1 MLRQLAP
8 DLWVIERPLR
18 FAGLEVGTRMSVI
31 ALEDGSLLLH
41 SPLRPDPELRE
52 ELDALGPVRFAVAP
66 NRFHH
71 LYVAD
76 CVSAYPELQC
86 FCAPGLERKRSDI
99 GWDGILGDEA
109 PEAWAGQLDQIPF
122 QGFPL
127 ANEVLFFHRSS
138 RTLLAADL
146 VYNVGAKAAPLTRL
160 FFRLLGGY
168 GRFGP
173 TRLERLMIRD
183 RSAARASLERILEW
197 DFERVILA
205 HGELLERGG
214 PAALRAGYAWLLDG
228 E

>member
-1 MLRQLAP
+1 MLRQLAS
-8 DLWVIERPLR
+8 DLWVIEQPLR

-41 SPLRPDPELRE
+41 SPIRPDPELRE
-52 ELDALGPVRFAVAP
+52 ELDSLGRVRFAVAP

-71 LYVAD
+71 LHVAD
-76 CVSAYPELQC
+76 CVSAYPELRC

-99 GWDGILGDEA
+99 EWHGILGDEA
-109 PEAWAGQLDQIPF
+109 PEAWAGQLDQIRF
-122 QGFPL
+122 RGFPL

-146 VYNVGAKAAPLTRL
+146 AYNIGAESAAVTRL

-173 TRLERLMIRD
+173 TRLERLLIRD
-183 RSAARASLERILEW
+183 RAAARGSLERILEW
-197 DFERVILA
+197 DFERVILT
-205 HGELLERGG
+205 HGEVLERGG

-228 E
+228 G

>member
-1 MLRQLAP
+1 MLRRLAP

-41 SPLRPDPELRE
+41 SPILPDPELRE

-99 GWDGILGDEA
+99 RWDGILGDEA

-146 VYNVGAKAAPLTRL
+146 VYNVGAEAAALTRL

-168 GRFGP
+168 GRFGS

-205 HGELLERGG
+205 HGDVLERGG

>member
-8 DLWVIERPLR
+8 DLWVAERPLR

-31 ALEDGSLLLH
+31 ALEDGGLLLH
-41 SPLRPDPELRE
+41 SPIPPDPELRE

-99 GWDGILGDEA
+99 AWDGILGDEA
-109 PEAWAGQLDQIPF
+109 PEAWAGQLDQICF
-122 QGFPL
+122 RGFPL
-127 ANEVLFFHRSS
+127 ANEVLFLHRSS
-138 RTLLAADL
+138 RTLLTADL
-146 VYNVGAKAAPLTRL
+146 VYNIGAESAAATRV

-168 GRFGP
+168 GRLGP
-173 TRLERLMIRD
+173 TRLERLLIRD
-183 RSAARASLERILEW
+183 RTAARGSLERILEW
-197 DFERVILA
+197 DFDRVILT
-205 HGELLERGG
+205 HGEVLERGG
-214 PAALRAGYAWLLDG
+214 PAALRAGYTWLLDR

>member
-1 MLRQLAP
+1 MLRRLAP

-31 ALEDGSLLLH
+31 SLKDGSLLLH
-41 SPLRPDPELRE
+41 SPIRPDPELRE

-86 FCAPGLERKRSDI
+86 FCAPGLEQKRSDI
-99 GWDGILGDEA
+99 TWQGILGDEA
-109 PEAWAGQLDQIPF
+109 PAAWAGQLDQIPF

-146 VYNVGAKAAPLTRL
+146 VYNVGAEASALTRL

-168 GRFGP
+168 GRVGA
-173 TRLERLMIRD
+173 TRLERLLIRD

-205 HGELLERGG
+205 HGEVLERGG
-214 PAALRAGYAWLLDG
+214 PAALRAGYAWLLNGD
-228 E
+228 

>member
-1 MLRQLAP
+1 M
-8 DLWVIERPLR
+8 
-18 FAGLEVGTRMSVI
+18 
-31 ALEDGSLLLH
+31 
-41 SPLRPDPELRE
+41 
-52 ELDALGPVRFAVAP
+52 
-66 NRFHH
+66 
-71 LYVAD
+71 
-76 CVSAYPELQC
+76 SAYPELQC

-99 GWDGILGDEA
+99 GCDGILGDEA

-138 RTLLAADL
+138 RTLLAVDL
-146 VYNVGAKAAPLTRL
+146 VYNVGAEAAALTRL
-160 FFRLLGGY
+160 FFRLLGSY
-168 GRFGP
+168 GRFGS

-183 RSAARASLERILEW
+183 RAAARVSLERILEW

-205 HGELLERGG
+205 HGEVLERGG

>member
-1 MLRQLAP
+1 MLRRLAP

-18 FAGLEVGTRMSVI
+18 FAGLEVGTRMVVI

-41 SPLRPDPELRE
+41 SPIHPDPDLRE

-71 LYVAD
+71 LFMAD
-76 CVSAYPELQC
+76 FVSAYPALQC

-99 GWDGILGDEA
+99 AWDGILGDQA
-109 PEAWAGQLDQIPF
+109 PEAWAGQLDQILF
-122 QGFPL
+122 RGFPL

-146 VYNVGAKAAPLTRL
+146 VYNVGAEAAALTRL

-173 TRLERLMIRD
+173 TRIERLMIRD
-183 RSAARASLERILEW
+183 RAAARASLERILEW

-205 HGELLERGG
+205 HGELLDRGG

>member
-31 ALEDGSLLLH
+31 ALEDGSLFLH
-41 SPLRPDPELRE
+41 SPIRPDPELRE

-76 CVSAYPELQC
+76 CVSAYPELRC

-99 GWDGILGDEA
+99 AWDGILGDEA
-109 PEAWAGQLDQIPF
+109 PEAWAGQLDQVRF
-122 QGFPL
+122 RGFPL

-146 VYNVGAKAAPLTRL
+146 VYNVGTEASALTRL

-168 GRFGP
+168 GRVGA
-173 TRLERLMIRD
+173 TRLERLLIRD

-205 HGELLERGG
+205 HGEVLERGG
-214 PAALRAGYAWLLDG
+214 PAALRAGYSWLLDG
-228 E
+228 